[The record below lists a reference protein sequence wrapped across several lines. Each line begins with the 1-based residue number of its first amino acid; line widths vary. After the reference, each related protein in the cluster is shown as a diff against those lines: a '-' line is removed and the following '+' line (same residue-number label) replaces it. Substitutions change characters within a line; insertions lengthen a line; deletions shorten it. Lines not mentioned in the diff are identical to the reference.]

1 MSSEQLSVSSSPAK
15 LIALDAGLARIGVAT
30 CDPLGISVRPLVTI
44 HRRSRQED
52 FDRLVAIVAE
62 EEAEAVICGLPLSM
76 DGSESEQTKMT
87 RTWALRL
94 ARALRTARKESL
106 QAPLPVIFWD
116 ERLSSFAAQELM
128 ADDPK
133 RAQAIGEDAYAAAVI
148 LRSYLDARKRGEGE
162 RWGRIEL
169 AKK

>member
-1 MSSEQLSVSSSPAK
+1 MRTPPAK
-15 LIALDAGLARIGVAT
+15 FIALDVGLARIGVAT
-30 CDPLGISVRPLVTI
+30 CDPLGIAVRPLAAI
-44 HRRSRQED
+44 QRRSRQED
-52 FDRLVAIVAE
+52 FDRLVAIVVE
-62 EEAEAVICGLPLSM
+62 QEAEAVVVGLPLSM

-94 ARALRTARKESL
+94 ARALRTARKE
-106 QAPLPVIFWD
+106 PPPVIFWD

-133 RAQAIGEDAYAAAVI
+133 RAQAMGEDAYAAAVI

-169 AKK
+169 ERKG

>member
-1 MSSEQLSVSSSPAK
+1 MSVPPSLPPIK
-15 LIALDAGLARIGVAT
+15 LIALDVGLARIGVAT
-30 CDPLGISVRPLVTI
+30 CDPLGITVRPLAVI
-44 HRRSRQED
+44 QRRSRQED
-52 FDRLVAIVAE
+52 FDRLVAIVAA
-62 EEAEAVICGLPLSM
+62 EEAEAVVCGLPLSM

-94 ARALRTARKESL
+94 ARTLRTARKE
-106 QAPLPVIFWD
+106 PLPVIFWD
-116 ERLSSFAAQELM
+116 ERLSSFAAQEMM

-162 RWGRIEL
+162 RWGGIVLE
-169 AKK
+169 KK

>member
-1 MSSEQLSVSSSPAK
+1 MPTLPPIK
-15 LIALDAGLARIGVAT
+15 LIALDVGLARIGVAT
-30 CDPLGISVRPLVTI
+30 CDPLGITVRPLVVI
-44 HRRSRQED
+44 QRRSRQED
-52 FDRLVAIVAE
+52 FDRLVALVAQ
-62 EEAEAVICGLPLSM
+62 EEAEAVVVGLPLSM

-94 ARALRTARKESL
+94 ARALRTARKE
-106 QAPLPVIFWD
+106 PVPVIFWD

-133 RAQAIGEDAYAAAVI
+133 RAKATGEDAYAAAVI

-162 RWGRIEL
+162 RWGRIDL
-169 AKK
+169 PQK

>member
-1 MSSEQLSVSSSPAK
+1 MPTLPPIK
-15 LIALDAGLARIGVAT
+15 FIALDVGLARIGVAT
-30 CDPLGISVRPLVTI
+30 CDPLGITVRPLVVI
-44 HRRSRQED
+44 QRRSRQED
-52 FDRLVAIVAE
+52 FDRLVALVAQ
-62 EEAEAVICGLPLSM
+62 EEAEAVVVGLPLSM

-94 ARALRTARKESL
+94 ARALRTARKE
-106 QAPLPVIFWD
+106 PMPVIFWD

-133 RAQAIGEDAYAAAVI
+133 RAKATGEDAYAAAVI

-162 RWGRIEL
+162 RWGRIDL
-169 AKK
+169 PQK

>member
-1 MSSEQLSVSSSPAK
+1 MVAESSPQPAK
-15 LIALDAGLARIGVAT
+15 LIALDVGLARIGVAT
-30 CDPLGISVRPLVTI
+30 CDPLGITVRPLAVI
-44 HRRSRQED
+44 QRRSRQED
-52 FDRLVAIVAE
+52 FDRLVALVAQ

-94 ARALRTARKESL
+94 ARALRTARKE
-106 QAPLPVIFWD
+106 PLPVIFWD

-128 ADDPK
+128 AERQPGADK
-133 RAQAIGEDAYAAAVI
+133 HLGEDAFAAAVI

-169 AKK
+169 ERKG

>member
-1 MSSEQLSVSSSPAK
+1 MPISPAK
-15 LIALDAGLARIGVAT
+15 FIALDVGLARIGVAT
-30 CDPLGISVRPLVTI
+30 CDPLGIAVRPLAVI
-44 HRRSRQED
+44 QRRSRQED
-52 FDRLVAIVAE
+52 FDRLVAIVVE
-62 EEAEAVICGLPLSM
+62 QEAEAVVVGLPLSM

-106 QAPLPVIFWD
+106 QESLQAPLPVIFWD

-133 RAQAIGEDAYAAAVI
+133 RAQAMGEDAYAAAVI

-169 AKK
+169 ARKG

>member
-1 MSSEQLSVSSSPAK
+1 MA
-15 LIALDAGLARIGVAT
+15 AR
-30 CDPLGISVRPLVTI
+30 
-44 HRRSRQED
+44 
-52 FDRLVAIVAE
+52 
-62 EEAEAVICGLPLSM
+62 
-76 DGSESEQTKMT
+76 
-87 RTWALRL
+87 ALRL

>member
-1 MSSEQLSVSSSPAK
+1 MSGPSTSSPVK
-15 LIALDAGLARIGVAT
+15 LVALDVGLARIGMAS
-30 CDPLGISVRPLVTI
+30 CDPLGIAVRPLTVI

-52 FDRLVAIVAE
+52 FERLVAVVKV

-94 ARALRTARKESL
+94 ARALRTAAKESGKE
-106 QAPLPVIFWD
+106 PPPIIFWD

-128 ADDPK
+128 ADDP
-133 RAQAIGEDAYAAAVI
+133 RRGQALGEDAYAAAVI

-162 RWGRIEL
+162 RWGRIAL
-169 AKK
+169 PRK

>member
-1 MSSEQLSVSSSPAK
+1 MSVQLTPPPGK
-15 LIALDAGLARIGVAT
+15 LIALDMGLARIGVAT
-30 CDPLGISVRPLVTI
+30 GDPLGITVRPLTVI

-52 FDRLVAIVAE
+52 FDRLVAIVTAE
-62 EEAEAVICGLPLSM
+62 GAEAVICGLPLSM

-94 ARALRTARKESL
+94 ARSLRTAGKDSGKE
-106 QAPLPVIFWD
+106 PLPVIFWD
-116 ERLSSFAAQELM
+116 ERLSSFAAQEMM

-133 RAQAIGEDAYAAAVI
+133 RARAIGEDAYAAAVI

-162 RWGRIEL
+162 RWGRIALER
-169 AKK
+169 KN

>member
-1 MSSEQLSVSSSPAK
+1 MPISHAK
-15 LIALDAGLARIGVAT
+15 FIALDAGLSRIGVAT
-30 CDPLGISVRPLVTI
+30 CDPLGIAVRPLVTI
-44 HRRSRQED
+44 QRRSRQED

-62 EEAEAVICGLPLSM
+62 QEAEAVICGLPLSM

-94 ARALRTARKESL
+94 ARALRAARRE
-106 QAPLPVIFWD
+106 PLPVIFWD

-128 ADDPK
+128 ADDLK

-162 RWGRIEL
+162 RWGRIDL
-169 AKK
+169 PKK

>member
-1 MSSEQLSVSSSPAK
+1 MISNPPAK
-15 LIALDAGLARIGVAT
+15 LIALDVGLARIGVAT
-30 CDPLGISVRPLVTI
+30 CDPLGIAVRPLVTI

-52 FDRLVAIVAE
+52 FDQLVAIVAE

-94 ARALRTARKESL
+94 ARALRTARKD
-106 QAPLPVIFWD
+106 PLPVIFWD
-116 ERLSSFAAQELM
+116 ERLSSFAAQEMM
-128 ADDPK
+128 ADEPK
-133 RAQAIGEDAYAAAVI
+133 RAQAMGEDAYAAAVI

-169 AKK
+169 ERKG

>member
-1 MSSEQLSVSSSPAK
+1 MPTLPPIK
-15 LIALDAGLARIGVAT
+15 LIALDVGLARIGVAT
-30 CDPLGISVRPLVTI
+30 CDPLGITVRPLVVI
-44 HRRSRQED
+44 QRRSRQED
-52 FDRLVAIVAE
+52 FDRLVALVAQ
-62 EEAEAVICGLPLSM
+62 EEAEAVVVGLPLSM

-94 ARALRTARKESL
+94 ARALRTARKE
-106 QAPLPVIFWD
+106 PMPVIFWD

-133 RAQAIGEDAYAAAVI
+133 RAKATGEDAYAAAVI

-162 RWGRIEL
+162 RWGRIDL
-169 AKK
+169 PQK

>member
-1 MSSEQLSVSSSPAK
+1 MNAPQALPPIK
-15 LIALDAGLARIGVAT
+15 LIALDVGLARIGVAT
-30 CDPLGISVRPLVTI
+30 CDPLGIAVRPLVTI

-62 EEAEAVICGLPLSM
+62 QEAEALVVGLPLSM
-76 DGSESEQTKMT
+76 DGSESEQTQMT

-94 ARALRTARKESL
+94 ARALRSARKE
-106 QAPLPVIFWD
+106 PIPVIFWD

-128 ADDPK
+128 ADAPK

-148 LRSYLDARKRGEGE
+148 LRSYLDARSRGEGE

-169 AKK
+169 PKK

>member
-1 MSSEQLSVSSSPAK
+1 MSNPPAK
-15 LIALDAGLARIGVAT
+15 FIAVDAGLARIGVAT
-30 CDPLGISVRPLVTI
+30 CDPLGIAVRPLVTLQ
-44 HRRSRQED
+44 RRSRDED
-52 FDRLVAIVAE
+52 FARLVAIVAE
-62 EEAEAVICGLPLSM
+62 QEAEAVIRGLPLSM

-94 ARALRTARKESL
+94 ARALRSARRE
-106 QAPLPVIFWD
+106 PLPIIFWD
-116 ERLSSFAAQELM
+116 ERLSSFAAQEWM

-169 AKK
+169 ERKGE

>member
-1 MSSEQLSVSSSPAK
+1 LISNPPAK
-15 LIALDAGLARIGVAT
+15 LIALDVGLARIGVAT
-30 CDPLGISVRPLVTI
+30 CDPLGIAVRPLVTI

-52 FDRLVAIVAE
+52 FDQLVAIVAE

-94 ARALRTARKESL
+94 ARALRTARKD
-106 QAPLPVIFWD
+106 PLPVIFWD
-116 ERLSSFAAQELM
+116 ERLSSFAAQEMM
-128 ADDPK
+128 ADEPK
-133 RAQAIGEDAYAAAVI
+133 RAQAMGEDAYAAAVI

-169 AKK
+169 ERKG